1 MKYRDKASRLKEM
14 EMKKVLMFVLFAS
27 FASTAIAGNNDYVEE
42 VYSCNDDVALKMKN
56 AGWVVIQESVVGQK
70 RLDRLMSIAL
80 TLVTSKNRTG
90 YFNEGTPISW
100 CGMSGVKPIS
110 VLAIRAAQ

>member
-1 MKYRDKASRLKEM
+1 MNKI
-14 EMKKVLMFVLFAS
+14 LMFVLFTS
-27 FASTAIAGNNDYVEE
+27 FASFTSTTFAGNNDYVEE
-42 VYSCNDDVALKMKN
+42 VYSCNNDVALRMKN

-90 YFNEGTPISW
+90 YFNESTPISW

-110 VLAIRAAQ
+110 VLGIRAVQ